1 MFLSLITPLML
12 NSAQLLR
19 TKLGWSTFLFP
30 LRASKPD
37 LEEGATTQWEKELN
51 AAIQEILDELPTVWN
66 PDKDVTFI
74 KLEHIV
80 ALSRAREE
88 GRLEGR
94 REAMDDD
101 F

>member
-1 MFLSLITPLML
+1 M
-12 NSAQLLR
+12 
-19 TKLGWSTFLFP
+19 
-30 LRASKPD
+30 
-37 LEEGATTQWEKELN
+37 TTQWEKELN
-51 AAIQEILDELPTVWN
+51 ATIQEILDELPTIWN
-66 PDKDVTFI
+66 SDKDVTFI

-80 ALSRAREE
+80 VLSRAREE